1 MNNIANKKILLII
14 CGGIS
19 AYKSLE
25 IIRLLK
31 KKGATVKTIL
41 TKSAKEFVTPLSV
54 ASLSQGKVYDD
65 LFSHENESE
74 MDHISLSRW
83 SDLILV
89 APTTA
94 NTISKLST
102 GSSDDLAST
111 VILASDKKIFLVPA
125 MNVRMWEHLSTKE
138 NLQKLKSFGYQII
151 GPEIGDMACGE
162 YGEGKMT
169 EPMNIINYIDDYL
182 KDIKKNKEFKALV
195 TAGPTHEYIDPVR
208 YISNKSS
215 GKQGYEIAKSL
226 KKNGFETTL
235 ISGPTNLDPI
245 SGVNLINVSSAK
257 EMFNATLENLPVDVA
272 IFSAA
277 VGDYKVKNKE
287 KNKIKK
293 KEKKKIK
300 NKKKKKKKKN
310 KKKKKIKKKESI
322 DLSLEKNIDI
332 LGHISKHNSLR
343 PKIVIGFA
351 AETNNLIKNSKIK
364 LAEKN
369 CDWIIA
375 NDVSNPSI
383 GFESDFNEV
392 SIFYKNM
399 SNEKLTK
406 MKKSLLADK
415 IVKRVISQLN

>member
-182 KDIKKNKEFKALV
+182 KGIKKNKEFKALV

-277 VGDYKVKNKE
+277 VGDYKVKNIE
-287 KNKIKK
+287 KD
-293 KEKKKIK
+293 
-300 NKKKKKKKKN
+300 
-310 KKKKKIKKKESI
+310 KIKKKESI

>member
-182 KDIKKNKEFKALV
+182 KGIKKNKEFKALV

-277 VGDYKVKNKE
+277 VADYKVKNKE
-287 KNKIKK
+287 KD
-293 KEKKKIK
+293 
-300 NKKKKKKKKN
+300 
-310 KKKKKIKKKESI
+310 KIKKKESI